1 MVIVYM
7 IRNLSSPMFFVLLD
21 NGVHGMSRDGLAK
34 IPGFVSF
41 SVLETVSVLP
51 AVSPERTY

>member
-1 MVIVYM
+1 
-7 IRNLSSPMFFVLLD
+7 MFFVLLD